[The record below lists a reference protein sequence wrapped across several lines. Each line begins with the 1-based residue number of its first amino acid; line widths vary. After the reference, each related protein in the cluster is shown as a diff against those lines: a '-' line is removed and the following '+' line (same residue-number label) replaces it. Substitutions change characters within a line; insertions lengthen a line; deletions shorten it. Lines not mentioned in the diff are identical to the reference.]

1 MADVHSPETRSRN
14 MSAIKGKDT
23 KPEML
28 IRRGLHAHGFRYRL
42 HDNRLP
48 GKPDLVLPKYNAV
61 ILIHGC
67 FWHCHKCGIFR
78 WPKTRTELWRKKIE
92 ANAERDQ
99 RQLNELHHD
108 WEMRSLVVWECALK
122 GKQKRPMDEVVDLV
136 DCWLGL
142 EQSDPSYWYGSIQGY
157 EQ

>member
-28 IRRGLHAHGFRYRL
+28 IRRGLHAHGFRYTL

-48 GKPDLVLPKYNAV
+48 GKPDLVLPKYNAA
-61 ILIHGC
+61 ILVHGC
-67 FWHCHKCGIFR
+67 FWHCHECGIFR
-78 WPKTRTELWRKKIE
+78 WPKTRTDFWRKKIE

-99 RQLNELHHD
+99 RQLDELNYD
-108 WEMRSLVVWECALK
+108 WKMRSLVVWECALK
-122 GKQKRPMDEVVDLV
+122 GKHKRPIDEVVDQV
-136 DCWLGL
+136 DCWFSL
-142 EQSDPSYWYGSIQGY
+142 EISDPGYWRGSIQGY